1 MRNDFNGPSQKLVR
15 IGDITY
21 KFPKEK
27 ATFEDAM
34 QICGKDNMEL
44 TSLDSP
50 EEMGKISDYLAY
62 IGLADSPL
70 FTSLSAIDGNGEKSF
85 GKWGTGPPPGG
96 PGECVV
102 QQKGEMYNA
111 SCEAKSNFACE
122 AKEETEGLGLES
134 LASIGDAVLNFVG
147 GKNIV
152 VPSEKA
158 DAKQADSICKTQGLE
173 LASFDS
179 LTQLDSVKDF
189 LGDIGLSSSTLI
201 TSMKKVTSGGS
212 DWLGDLA
219 SALVPQN
226 DPAQDGECLGLNSLG
241 LVGVTCDMVSNFV
254 CQAPEPTASS
264 NTISSFLPVS
274 EADPVTI
281 STNRKTTV
289 TSTTKIA
296 SISLQDN
303 TISVT
308 TSAEQV
314 LSSPIST
321 TMMKSPDVT
330 TTEAEVTT
338 TATESTST
346 AATTTTVTGTGTTI
360 GADVTSTLSTSNGVD
375 STTTATGGTTT
386 ATTTT
391 TGATTAATT
400 TTGTATVATTTA
412 GATTV
417 APTTTGTTTRATT
430 ASTTTMTTTTP
441 GATTTKT
448 STSTTTA
455 AATTTLVGSF
465 SNSGSKF
472 LLSTDKMLC
481 DSGPSWCT
489 SKGYSILCIANAADF
504 KKITDALKD
513 TAITSALN
521 YNGGKLTIGLRKDI
535 TKNVWKWVNNS
546 PFDQSQVKW
555 SALPSDS
562 AGWCGSL
569 DSTDLSKATTHWITD
584 PQRVLCEKK

>member
-1 MRNDFNGPSQKLVR
+1 MFQRNQNPEMRNDFNGPSQKLVR
-15 IGDITY
+15 IGDSTY

-34 QICGKDNMEL
+34 KICEKDNMEL

-50 EEMGKISDYLAY
+50 EELGKISDYLAY
-62 IGLADSPL
+62 IGLEDSPL

-85 GKWGTGPPPGG
+85 GNWGTGPSPGG

-173 LASFDS
+173 LAAFDS
-179 LTQLDSVKDF
+179 LAQLDSVKDF

-226 DPAQDGECLGLNSLG
+226 DPAQDGDCLGLNSLG

-264 NTISSFLPVS
+264 NTISSFLSVS

-281 STNRKTTV
+281 STRKTTV
-289 TSTTKIA
+289 TSTTKI
-296 SISLQDN
+296 SLQDN
-303 TISVT
+303 TIPVT
-308 TSAEQV
+308 TSAEQE
-314 LSSPIST
+314 LSTPIST
-321 TMMKSPDVT
+321 TMMKSPEVT

-338 TATESTST
+338 TVAESTST
-346 AATTTTVTGTGTTI
+346 AATTTTVTGTGTAI
-360 GADVTSTLSTSNGVD
+360 GADITSPLSTSTVVE
-375 STTTATGGTTT
+375 STTTATSGTSGGT
-386 ATTTT
+386 
-391 TGATTAATT
+391 TTAATT
-400 TTGTATVATTTA
+400 TTGTTTA
-412 GATTV
+412 AT
-417 APTTTGTTTRATT
+417 TTTGTTTRTTT
-430 ASTTTMTTTTP
+430 A
-441 GATTTKT
+441 GTTTKT
-448 STSTTTA
+448 TTTLGSTTTKTFTTTTTA
-455 AATTTLVGSF
+455 AATTTLVGYF

-472 LLSTDKMLC
+472 LLSTNKMVC
-481 DSGPSWCT
+481 DSGPSWCA
-489 SKGYSILCIANAADF
+489 SKGYTILCIANAADF

-513 TAITSALN
+513 TAITNALN
-521 YNGGKLTIGLRKDI
+521 YNGGKLTIGLRKDT

-546 PFDQSQVKW
+546 TFDQSQVKW
-555 SALPSDS
+555 TALPSDM

-569 DSTDLSKATTHWITD
+569 DSADLSKATTHWITD